1 MLKAQGAV
9 LVDVEA
15 PKLSGVGEAESLVL
29 HTELKADLNAYL
41 KTTPPAVKTRTLAD
55 VIAFDTANAATEMPF
70 FAQETFEA
78 AEKTRGLADPEYLGA
93 RAKSLRLA
101 GKEGI
106 DAMLAKAQAT
116 ILVEPTYGMPWLSD
130 TVYGDQFSGPSASEL
145 PAIAGYPHLTVPMG
159 LVRGVPVGLSFIA
172 TAMGD
177 STVLQAG
184 YVYEQAAKA
193 RVAPTYAATN
203 DAGPGLDGA
212 R

>member
-1 MLKAQGAV
+1 
-9 LVDVEA
+9 
-15 PKLSGVGEAESLVL
+15 
-29 HTELKADLNAYL
+29 
-41 KTTPPAVKTRTLAD
+41 
-55 VIAFDTANAATEMPF
+55 
-70 FAQETFEA
+70 
-78 AEKTRGLADPEYLGA
+78 
-93 RAKSLRLA
+93 
-101 GKEGI
+101 
-106 DAMLAKAQAT
+106 
-116 ILVEPTYGMPWLSD
+116 MPWLSD